1 MRTMMATMRGDGQPV
16 SPDPGS
22 QRFDAWL
29 EEVLT
34 RASPTSRI
42 NALAVWDK
50 APAARDAH
58 PREEHLLPLHVA
70 VGAAGTDLG
79 RKTLTDVVMGAVESA
94 FRFG

>member
-1 MRTMMATMRGDGQPV
+1 MRTMMANLRGGGKPV
-16 SPDPGS
+16 SPDPRS
-22 QRFDAWL
+22 VRFDAWL

-34 RASPTSRI
+34 KVTPENRVD
-42 NALAVWDK
+42 ALAAWEK

-70 VGAAGTDLG
+70 VGAAGTDPG